1 MRGGLRTGLIV
12 NFMLRQPK
20 LKKYA
25 RMYLMSQGIKNYS
38 KTAFDDS
45 VQFWQA
51 GKGVGSI
58 ESITSVAD
66 VLEEFTK
73 AIRVNSQIRK

>member
-1 MRGGLRTGLIV
+1 
-12 NFMLRQPK
+12 MLRQPK

-25 RMYLMSQGIKNYS
+25 RMYLMSRGVKNYS

-51 GKGVGSI
+51 GKGVDNI
-58 ESITSVAD
+58 ESIKSVLD
-66 VLEEFTK
+66 IMQEFSET
-73 AIRVNSQIRK
+73 RV